1 MCSREPSRTCS
12 VTSVRVRQDLNE
24 SVADLQQAISAIK
37 KENMPLDTF
46 PVSGIA
52 GANVYILNLCFQ
64 FSADESPLPPEEPMR
79 DSLETTYID
88 TDSATSATNTSEDY
102 WTKHSL
108 FGEMDT
114 LKGVAVQLEVSTTWG
129 HSELMGLTEVE
140 FFTTQSK
147 KVWLS
152 GTRVK
157 IEGHINTYNI
167 EHILN
172 GKTRTTHDTHMWAAT
187 YRGRKKIKFHFLV
200 PIGTKQ
206 ELSAIKIW
214 NYNKP
219 SCLEAGVRGV
229 KIMVDDVSVWEGE
242 VPKATGTKAFDFAH
256 VIRVHIPDS
265 SPSNESPTK
274 SKPEQ
279 LIGQLESC
287 KSDQLIRRVRY
298 NPFKSPT
305 FVTTSEPNTPLKS
318 DTATHYKP
326 HTSPQLSNYLSKQ
339 SQQLSNQLANQ
350 LSYKTTNQLSNKT
363 ANQLSNKTANQLS
376 NKTANQLSYKTANQ
390 LSYKTANQ
398 LSYKTANQLSHSKAT
413 AEAPKL
419 KHSMSQSNL
428 LDILFSPPT
437 NQLLEKSYSESELSK
452 LLSADSPTFLAPR
465 HGRRSQMRLGT
476 AVTGKARPELPDAAL
491 TDVTHLYAPKS
502 QHNSTTSRHISS
514 PAISHSKGYPR
525 NTPPLKSSHTEPV
538 ISGAKPLPS
547 LEEMFQSLATFQLS
561 HRGRIMELKE
571 DTLDLFLE
579 DRTKV
584 RNTPLKLEPVPEP
597 EFLIPELPQGKFL
610 SLIIS
615 STWGDRHY
623 VGLNGIEAFSSNG
636 AQIEVCDIAADPPDI
651 NVLSG

>member
-1 MCSREPSRTCS
+1 
-12 VTSVRVRQDLNE
+12 
-24 SVADLQQAISAIK
+24 
-37 KENMPLDTF
+37 
-46 PVSGIA
+46 
-52 GANVYILNLCFQ
+52 
-64 FSADESPLPPEEPMR
+64 MR

-102 WTKHSL
+102 WTKHSM

-229 KIMVDDVSVWEGE
+229 KIMVDNVSVWEGE

-279 LIGQLESC
+279 LIGQIESCKSDQLIGQLESC
-287 KSDQLIRRVRY
+287 KSDQLIGQVESCKSDQLTRRVRY

-350 LSYKTTNQLSNKT
+350 LSYKTTNQLSNKIT
-363 ANQLSNKTANQLS
+363 NQLSN
-376 NKTANQLSYKTANQ
+376 
-390 LSYKTANQ
+390 
-398 LSYKTANQLSHSKAT
+398 KTANQLSHSKAT

-428 LDILFSPPT
+428 LDVLFSPPT

-452 LLSADSPTFLAPR
+452 LLSADSPTFHAPR

-476 AVTGKARPELPDAAL
+476 AVTGKARPELPDATL

-502 QHNSTTSRHISS
+502 RHNSTTSRHISS

-571 DTLDLFLE
+571 DTLDQFLD

-597 EFLIPELPQGKFL
+597 EFLIPELPHGKFL